1 MLMLMMTAVAGGF
14 GGAAR
19 FLLDTT
25 IARHNRATVPM
36 GTVIVNVSA
45 CLLLGLL
52 TGYVLAHAGAE
63 DVRTVLGVGFL
74 GGYSTFSTAAVEGA
88 RLLRERRY
96 AAAVLHGGGM
106 LVASLVASAG
116 GLLLG
121 GLVP

>member
-1 MLMLMMTAVAGGF
+1 MLLLMATAVAGGL

-25 IARHNRATVPM
+25 IARRNRATVPM

-63 DVRTVLGVGFL
+63 DMRTVIGVGFL
-74 GGYSTFSTAAVEGA
+74 GGYSTFSAAAVEGA

-96 AAAVLHGGGM
+96 AATLLHGGGM
-106 LVASLVASAG
+106 LVLSLVASAG

>member
-1 MLMLMMTAVAGGF
+1 MLLLIAIAVAGGF

-25 IARHNRATVPM
+25 IARHNRASIPL
-36 GTVIVNVSA
+36 GTVIINASA

-63 DVRTVLGVGFL
+63 DVRSVIGVGFL

-88 RLLRERRY
+88 RLLRERRF
-96 AAAVLHGGGM
+96 AAALLHGGGM
-106 LVASLVASAG
+106 LVLSLVVSAG